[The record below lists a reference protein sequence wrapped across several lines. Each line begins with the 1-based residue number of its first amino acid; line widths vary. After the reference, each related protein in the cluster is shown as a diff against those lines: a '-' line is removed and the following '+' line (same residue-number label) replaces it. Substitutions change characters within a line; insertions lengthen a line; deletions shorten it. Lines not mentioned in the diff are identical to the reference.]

1 MEVVGIVLTESE
13 LELLLS
19 ALSSLEDDLGDLGQS
34 QSENVNTTL
43 VNRDLIQ
50 VRDLQDK
57 ITIGLANIDKERNE
71 EN

>member
-57 ITIGLANIDKERNE
+57 ITIGLANIDKERNA